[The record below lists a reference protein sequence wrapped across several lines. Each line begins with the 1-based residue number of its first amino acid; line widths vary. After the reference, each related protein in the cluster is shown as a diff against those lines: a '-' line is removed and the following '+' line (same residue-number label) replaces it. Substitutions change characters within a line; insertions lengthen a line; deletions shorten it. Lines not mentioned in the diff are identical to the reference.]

1 MRIRIGYSLA
11 DRLISYPHARDLSGC
26 SQPIRVGEHGT
37 PIRDHTIP
45 PLSNKVTGQQEPID
59 TRVPETLEATAGH
72 PPEAP
77 RGQDPPLWPQSLPD
91 S

>member
-11 DRLISYPHARDLSGC
+11 DRLISYPHARNLSAC
-26 SQPIRVGEHGT
+26 SQPIRVGELGT

-45 PLSNKVTGQQEPID
+45 PLSNKVTGQQKPID
-59 TRVPETLEATAGH
+59 IRFPETLGETAGH

-77 RGQDPPLWPQSLPD
+77 RGQDPPL
-91 S
+91 

>member
-11 DRLISYPHARDLSGC
+11 DRLISYPHASNLSTC

-37 PIRDHTIP
+37 SIRDHTIP
-45 PLSNKVTGQQEPID
+45 PLSNKVTGQQKAID
-59 TRVPETLEATAGH
+59 TQVPETLEATAGH

-77 RGQDPPLWPQSLPD
+77 RGQDPPL
-91 S
+91 